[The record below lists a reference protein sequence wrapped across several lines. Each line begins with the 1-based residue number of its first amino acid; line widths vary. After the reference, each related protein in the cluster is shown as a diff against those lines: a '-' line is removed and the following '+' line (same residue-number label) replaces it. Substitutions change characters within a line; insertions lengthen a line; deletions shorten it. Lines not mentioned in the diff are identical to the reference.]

1 MTMDRGFCGARICVQ
16 GGSAGMGRAAAQ
28 AFARAGASVAILG
41 RNAARL
47 EETAAALRALGSPE
61 VIALPADIGDRASV
75 DAAFA
80 RFAEH
85 WPALNVLVN
94 AAGPQTSSLPWDA
107 IDDDQWIDAFS
118 IGALGAVRCTRA
130 ALPLLRAADWARVVN
145 LSAMSVQ
152 HHSRGLAEYTAAKAA
167 LNSISKNMA
176 LELAG
181 EGILV
186 NVVSPGPVMSD
197 ALRGY
202 VAQGS
207 GGTVDPDDLVA
218 AGQWLKAKFGSTTDL
233 GRVAHPD
240 EIAPAILL
248 AAAPGSTFMTGANI
262 NVDGGSHFQ

>member
-1 MTMDRGFCGARICVQ
+1 MDLGFSGARVCVQ
-16 GGSAGMGRAAAQ
+16 GGSAGMGRAAAE

-41 RNAARL
+41 RTEVRL

-61 VIALPADIGDRASV
+61 VLAIRTDIAERASV

-80 RFAEH
+80 AIAAR
-85 WPALNVLVN
+85 WPSLNALVN
-94 AAGPQTSSLPWDA
+94 AAGPQTSGLAWHE
-107 IDDDQWIDAFS
+107 IDDAKWLESFS
-118 IGALGAVRCTRA
+118 TGALGAVRCVRA
-130 ALPLLRAADWARVVN
+130 ALPLLRAAGWTRVVN

-152 HHSRGLAEYTAAKAA
+152 HHSRGLADYTAAKAA

-197 ALRGY
+197 NLHAY

-207 GGTVDPDDLVA
+207 AGSVDPDDLVA
-218 AGQWLKAKFGSTTDL
+218 AGQWLKAQFGSATDL
-233 GRVAHPD
+233 GRVAHPN
-240 EIAPAILL
+240 EIAAAILL
-248 AAAPGSTFMTGANI
+248 AASPASTFMTGANI

>member
-1 MTMDRGFCGARICVQ
+1 MDLGFSGARICVQ
-16 GGSAGMGRAAAQ
+16 GGSAGMGRAAAE

-41 RNAARL
+41 RTPARL

-61 VIALPADIGDRASV
+61 VLAIRADIAERSSV

-80 RFAEH
+80 AIAER
-85 WPALNVLVN
+85 WPSLNALLN
-94 AAGPQTSSLPWDA
+94 AAGPQTSGRAWHE
-107 IDDDQWIDAFS
+107 IDDAKWLESFS
-118 IGALGAVRCTRA
+118 TGALGAVRCVRA
-130 ALPLLRAADWARVVN
+130 ALPLLRAAAWARVVN

-152 HHSRGLAEYTAAKAA
+152 HHSRGLADYTAAKAA

-176 LELAG
+176 LELAA

-197 ALRGY
+197 NLRAY

-207 GGTVDPDDLVA
+207 GGSVDPNDLAA
-218 AGQWLKAKFGSTTDL
+218 AGQWLKAQFGSTTDL

-240 EIAPAILL
+240 EIAAAILL
-248 AAAPGSTFMTGANI
+248 AASPASTFMTGANI